1 MKRSLLLFILPLLF
15 SSFSFIN
22 SNELTDAERKFAVD
36 HLNKTRADL
45 IASVQGLSDA
55 QLNFKTAPDRWS
67 VLECVQHI
75 TLASQGLFGLVQ
87 QTAKTPND
95 SNFKS
100 GVTDSMF
107 IVMVENRTQKAQA
120 PEPFKPVH
128 SPYKDLD
135 ETLKAFN
142 AGRDS
147 LINYVQTTN
156 DDLRA
161 HVTNLG
167 FAKVDAYQVI
177 LLISAHTNRHMQQLD
192 EVKADANFPKQ

>member
-1 MKRSLLLFILPLLF
+1 MKKSLLLFILPLVF
-15 SSFSFIN
+15 SSFTIVNTS
-22 SNELTDAERKFAVD
+22 ELTNAERKFAVD

-45 IASVQGLSDA
+45 IASVQGLSEA
-55 QLNFKTAPDRWS
+55 QLNFKPAPDRWS
-67 VLECVQHI
+67 VLECVKHI
-75 TLASQGLFGLVQ
+75 TLASQGLFAFVQ
-87 QTAKTPND
+87 HTAKTPND

-107 IVMVENRTQKAQA
+107 IAMVEDRSHKAQA

-128 SPYKDLD
+128 SPYKNLT

-156 DDLRA
+156 DDLRNHIA
-161 HVTNLG
+161 SMPFG
-167 FAKVDAYQVI
+167 KVDAYQLI
-177 LLISAHTNRHMQQLD
+177 LLISAHTNRHMQQLN
-192 EVKADANFPKQ
+192 EVKADPNFPKQ